1 MRFHAEHRFAAPVG
15 AVVGLLVDSD
25 FHRQLELPD
34 VDLMEVVDSRTEG
47 DQSRLRVRYE
57 FVGHLDPIG
66 KRLLGGR
73 DLTWLQEL
81 QLDRTTGSGAS
92 PSTPTR
98 LPSGSTAPP
107 TPRTDETPRIL
118 TGRPSAWSHTRVASC
133 EAG

>member
-15 AVVGLLVDSD
+15 AVVGLLVDPD

-34 VDLMEVVDSRTEG
+34 VELMEVVDSRTDG
-47 DQSRLRVRYE
+47 DQSRLRLRYR

-81 QLDRTTGSGAS
+81 QLDRTTGA
-92 PSTPTR
+92 
-98 LPSGSTAPP
+98 GSLSFHADTAPERLHGAADF
-107 TPRTDETPRIL
+107 TNRRKSSDSD
-118 TGRPSAWSHTRVASC
+118 G
-133 EAG
+133 